1 MYFSLLCKFEPDKTI
16 QFLENNVYDIDKIM
30 QICQKTG
37 NRRAL
42 GYMNYK
48 LNKIYEAINYYLDQI
63 KYLWEKD
70 DDKVNF

>member
-1 MYFSLLCKFEPDKTI
+1 
-16 QFLENNVYDIDKIM
+16 
-30 QICQKTG
+30 
-37 NRRAL
+37 
-42 GYMNYK
+42 MNYK

>member
-1 MYFSLLCKFEPDKTI
+1 
-16 QFLENNVYDIDKIM
+16 M